1 MVNMHCST
9 GYSLM
14 TRLSR
19 KLESIWYTSKKPNV
33 VLRLLALCFGLLS
46 GVRKQLYSLGVLRQ
60 IKIDVPIIV
69 VGNINVGGTGKTSV
83 TLWLAGILQKQGKLV
98 GIISRGY
105 GGSRSRR
112 EPILVSKNSNA
123 EEVGDESLYLA
134 RESEAIVCVCVN
146 KVRAAETLVSKGADI
161 IISDDGLQHY
171 PLARDFEILIIDS
184 SRGFGNGYLLPA
196 GPLRERPET
205 IQSFDYVLINGDD
218 GNFEQQRLKDTRW
231 TKFRLLDETVKSLNK
246 QSRESISFFSESD
259 VLVLAGIG
267 NQERFY
273 KSLKDH
279 GIIVQPVPVDDH
291 GRVNLSNL
299 RKGSDLPILMTP
311 KDAVKYDHE
320 FPKNSWLVQPT
331 ISFDNENELIDIMK
345 QLVSK
350 NSEID

>member
-1 MVNMHCST
+1 MHCFT
-9 GYSLM
+9 DCNLM
-14 TRLSR
+14 TKHSR
-19 KLESIWYTSKKPNV
+19 KIEANWYTSKKPNI
-33 VLRLLALCFGLLS
+33 VLRLLAFCFGLLTS
-46 GVRKQLYSLGVLRQ
+46 VRKNLYSLGILKQ
-60 IKIDVPIIV
+60 FKIDVPVIV
-69 VGNINVGGTGKTSV
+69 VGNINVGGTGKTPV

-105 GGSRSRR
+105 GGSLSRR
-112 EPILVSKNSNA
+112 EPILVSKNNNA

-134 RESEAIVCVCVN
+134 RESDAIVCICAN
-146 KVRAAETLVSKGADI
+146 KVRAAETLVSKGAEV

-171 PLARDFEILIIDS
+171 PLARDFEILVIDA

-196 GPLRERPET
+196 GPLREGPET

-218 GNFEQQRLKDTRW
+218 GNFRQHWLKDTQY
-231 TKFRLLDETVKSLNK
+231 TKFRLLNETVESLSEE
-246 QSRESISFFSESD
+246 SRESISFFTESE

-273 KSLKDH
+273 RSLKDY
-279 GIIVQPVPVDDH
+279 GVIIQSVAVDDH
-291 GRVNLSNL
+291 GKVDLFKLREKSN
-299 RKGSDLPILMTP
+299 LPILMTP

-331 ISFDNENELIDIMK
+331 ISFDNENDLIEMIK

-350 NSEID
+350 NSEIN

>member
-1 MVNMHCST
+1 
-9 GYSLM
+9 M

-69 VGNINVGGTGKTSV
+69 VGNINVGGTGKTPV

-134 RESEAIVCVCVN
+134 RESGAIVCVCVN

-161 IISDDGLQHY
+161 IIADDGLQHY
-171 PLARDFEILIIDS
+171 PLARDFEILIIDA

-218 GNFEQQRLKDTRW
+218 GNFEHQRLKGTRW
-231 TKFRLLDETVKSLNK
+231 AKFRLLDETVESLNK
-246 QSRESISFFSESD
+246 QSRESISFFLNPMS
-259 VLVLAGIG
+259 LPLRVLAIRRGFI
-267 NQERFY
+267 
-273 KSLKDH
+273 SL
-279 GIIVQPVPVDDH
+279 
-291 GRVNLSNL
+291 
-299 RKGSDLPILMTP
+299 
-311 KDAVKYDHE
+311 
-320 FPKNSWLVQPT
+320 
-331 ISFDNENELIDIMK
+331 
-345 QLVSK
+345 
-350 NSEID
+350 